1 MLYFV
6 IGFVAGVSCMTYK
19 QTIEKKLHKLRR
31 LNKFC
36 SAVEKHPV
44 WSLWLRIQILSKVVL
59 GGIDTT
65 KNTVTK
71 LDRKRYEVTYHID
84 KRRYKMVVTHRKGP
98 PMFKEVFNDKGENIK
113 DLICQYIGPSQD
125 WHNTE
130 YKPSF
135 FGSEKVTF
143 ILPDGTPK
151 ICDEI
156 LKIN

>member
-31 LNKFC
+31 LNKF
-36 SAVEKHPV
+36 SSSVEKNPV
-44 WSLWLRIQILSKVVL
+44 RSLWL
-59 GGIDTT
+59 
-65 KNTVTK
+65 
-71 LDRKRYEVTYHID
+71 
-84 KRRYKMVVTHRKGP
+84 RRYKMVVTHRKGP